1 MTGPGLVLESP
12 ADSGMGGPMAELCV
26 LAKRGAVW
34 QG

>member
-12 ADSGMGGPMAELCV
+12 ADPGMGGPMAELCD
-26 LAKRGAVW
+26 LAKRGVVW